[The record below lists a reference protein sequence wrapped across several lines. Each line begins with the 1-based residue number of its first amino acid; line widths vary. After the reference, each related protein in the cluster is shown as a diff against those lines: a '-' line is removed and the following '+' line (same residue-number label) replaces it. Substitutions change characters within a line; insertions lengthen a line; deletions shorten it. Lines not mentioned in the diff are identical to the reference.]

1 MTIYHNCW
9 YKDSKEQWPVQ
20 SGQTGAVRLTC
31 AAEQCRTE
39 VPMYWYI
46 DIVHPGS
53 RNMENASR
61 KWQFW
66 RNRCYMSSRGS
77 MLLKHS
83 DQLIVTT
90 PTEAS
95 MCTYSHTHVHKATLT
110 FWDFRAT
117 CWSDLLVNNVS
128 LPANTSTK
136 ETQKEFSVRLRL
148 SSLLSG
154 FKDLIRADK
163 AWKKM
168 TAASPVS
175 PLCGDYGVVGCG
187 GLASVCFLQE

>member
-53 RNMENASR
+53 RNKENASR

-136 ETQKEFSVRLRL
+136 ETQKEFSVFLHFYL
-148 SSLLSG
+148 GSKISLEQIKHERKWLQRHQ
-154 FKDLIRADK
+154 FL
-163 AWKKM
+163 
-168 TAASPVS
+168 
-175 PLCGDYGVVGCG
+175 LCAVITGWGGGG